1 MPRIEQSHCGTLVR
15 FAAFAIFATLLG
27 CSPEALKAQAP
38 GQKTFASAEQA
49 SNAYFAA
56 AQNDDEKG
64 LLNILGQAG
73 TDVIS
78 SGDPV
83 EDLNSRAQFVMKY
96 QEMHRL
102 AKAVDGTTTLYIGA
116 ENSPIPIPLVNKG
129 GTWYF
134 DTQSGKQK
142 ILSLRIRK
150 NELEAIRACHE
161 LFDAEEEYYARA
173 RNTGSAGQFAQRFV
187 SDDGRHNGLYWKETA
202 DEYESPIDPLVAA
215 AGSEQSVNIQDA
227 DPVPF
232 SGYYFRLLT
241 RQGQN
246 APGGAK
252 SFLEDGRMTG
262 GFAFLAYPAK
272 YRCSGT
278 MTLIVDQD
286 GIVYEKDLGPGT
298 GEIAQS
304 IKEYNPDSSWH
315 KAE

>member
-1 MPRIEQSHCGTLVR
+1 MPRIEQSHCGGLVR
-15 FAAFAIFATLLG
+15 FAAFAILMTLLG
-27 CSPEALKAQAP
+27 SSPEALKAQAP

-49 SNAYFAA
+49 SSAFFAA
-56 AQNDDEKG
+56 SHDDDE
-64 LLNILGQAG
+64 NILLDILGPAG
-73 TDVIS
+73 RDVIS

-83 EDLNSRAQFVMKY
+83 EDLNNRAQFAMEY

-102 AKAVDGTTTLYIGA
+102 VRAPDGTTTLYVGA
-116 ENSPIPIPLVNKG
+116 EDSPMPIPLVSKG
-129 GTWYF
+129 GLWYF
-134 DTQSGKQK
+134 DTQSGNQK

-161 LFDAEEEYYARA
+161 LFDAEQEYYAR
-173 RNTGSAGQFAQRFV
+173 TGHTGAAGQYAQRFV
-187 SDDGRHNGLYWKETA
+187 SDNGRHNGLYWKDTS

-215 AGSEQSVNIQDA
+215 AGREQSVNIQDG

-232 SGYYFRLLT
+232 SGYYFRILT
-241 RQGQN
+241 RQGEK
-246 APGGAK
+246 ARGGAK
-252 SFLEDGRMTG
+252 SFLAGGRMTS

-272 YRCSGT
+272 YRSSGA

-286 GIVYEKDLGPGT
+286 GIVYEKDLGPRT
-298 GEIAQS
+298 SEIAQS